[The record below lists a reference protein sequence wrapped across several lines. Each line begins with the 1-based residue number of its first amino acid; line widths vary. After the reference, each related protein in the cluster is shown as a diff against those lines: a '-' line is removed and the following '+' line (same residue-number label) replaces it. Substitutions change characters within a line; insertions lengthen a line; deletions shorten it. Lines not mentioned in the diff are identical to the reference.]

1 MSEYR
6 DEKNNLFRITQV
18 SPMEDDN
25 EVREEREQQIVEE
38 LYAIFEKRK

>member
-6 DEKNNLFRITQV
+6 DEKNRVIRIIETTL
-18 SPMEDDN
+18 PIKKD
-25 EVREEREQQIVEE
+25 REEREQQIVEE

>member
-18 SPMEDDN
+18 SPMEDDR
-25 EVREEREQQIVEE
+25 EAREEREQQIVEE
-38 LYAIFEKRK
+38 LYAIFEKK

>member
-18 SPMEDDN
+18 SPMEDDS